1 MNIADR
7 IQNLRKIK
15 GISQEEFADK
25 IGVSRQTVSKW
36 ESEQSVPDINRVVVM
51 SDFFEVTTDYLL
63 KGIET
68 DSPESEKKMA
78 SNANIFVMIA
88 TAFNFIGLI
97 VAWGLWYE
105 TQEPLALV
113 AGLILMTVGC
123 ATFGI
128 GMTYSTQEVKKA
140 KRTFWLVNIWIL
152 TFMPLS
158 VLYNVMFTGF
168 NAPYPVHIY
177 SMAFPIFL
185 LIYLAL
191 CLIVIFVKLKTAE
204 KR

>member
-7 IQNLRKIK
+7 IQNLRKLK
-15 GISQEEFADK
+15 GISQEELADK

-36 ESEQSVPDINRVVVM
+36 ESEQSIPDINRVVVL
-51 SDFFEVTTDYLL
+51 SDFFEVTSDYLL
-63 KGIET
+63 KGIEGN
-68 DSPESEKKMA
+68 PHESEKRLEL
-78 SNANIFVMIA
+78 NANIFVLIA
-88 TAFNFIGLI
+88 TAFNFIGLL
-97 VAWGLWYE
+97 VAIGLWYE

-123 ATFGI
+123 VMFGI
-128 GMTYSTQEVKKA
+128 GMIYSTQQIETA
-140 KRTFWLVNIWIL
+140 KRKFWIINIWII

-158 VLYNVMFTGF
+158 VLYNVIFTGF
-168 NAPYPVHIY
+168 NAPYPVHMY

-185 LIYLAL
+185 LIYLVI
-191 CLIVIFVKLKTAE
+191 CLTVTFVKVKMID